1 MALANTNISWA
12 IATLSHQNRFVHVLS
27 RFAMLASMLSARL
40 INPTTCSTSN
50 FSMSKACSSG
60 VSILPIS
67 GTTHPNSAK
76 PSSVCWYVG
85 LRSVAILPVSSFG
98 DCRTKASYHVS
109 LLRNAQLSFAVL
121 TPPAKTSV
129 PSQPA
134 MVAKALTGMSSR
146 TGVAPMVAQQKT
158 MTMN

>member
-1 MALANTNISWA
+1 
-12 IATLSHQNRFVHVLS
+12 
-27 RFAMLASMLSARL
+27 MLASMLSARL
-40 INPTTCSTSN
+40 TSPTTCSTSN
-50 FSMSKACSSG
+50 FSMNKACSSG

-85 LRSVAILPVSSFG
+85 LRSVAIPPASSFG
-98 DCRTKASYHVS
+98 DCRTKASYHAS
-109 LLRNAQLSFAVL
+109 LQKNAQLSFAVL

-129 PSQPA
+129 PSRPA
-134 MVAKALTGMSSR
+134 MAAKALTGMSSR